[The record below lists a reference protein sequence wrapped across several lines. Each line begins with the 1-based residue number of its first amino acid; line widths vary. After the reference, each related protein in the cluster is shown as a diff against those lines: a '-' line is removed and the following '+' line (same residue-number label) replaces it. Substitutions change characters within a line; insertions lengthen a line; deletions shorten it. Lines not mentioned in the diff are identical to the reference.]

1 MELIDRE
8 IKSNG
13 ELLEEYQLSN
23 SIDTKDLYTFVELLK
38 DLGNNILS
46 IVISNYDE
54 DDEYYRKFQNSNSFF
69 IDEDKQVESFSA
81 KCFLIGKEYSIAI
94 DLIRNTI
101 NSIYEQTINV
111 PYIIQR
117 FEEELEK
124 KSVMKM

>member
-1 MELIDRE
+1 MELIGRE

-81 KCFLIGKEYSIAI
+81 KCFLKGKEYYIAI

-124 KSVMKM
+124 KSAMKM